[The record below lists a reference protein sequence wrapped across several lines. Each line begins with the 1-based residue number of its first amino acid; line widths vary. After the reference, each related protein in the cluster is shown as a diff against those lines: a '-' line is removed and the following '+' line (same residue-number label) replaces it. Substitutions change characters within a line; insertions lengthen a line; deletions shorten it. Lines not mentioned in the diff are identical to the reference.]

1 MHGQVVLAFEAL
13 QEKGYVY
20 RDLKPENL
28 MLDSEGYIKVCSG
41 VLPVATAAVAT
52 AVFATAAVALR
63 CALEKLRFV
72 RCDRWWPFAVCA
84 CPRVIGNRPNKQN
97 SIAFG
102 LAQQS
107 AA

>member
-41 VLPVATAAVAT
+41 ALPVATAAVAT

-63 CALEKLRFV
+63 CALQKLRF
-72 RCDRWWPFAVCA
+72 R
-84 CPRVIGNRPNKQN
+84 
-97 SIAFG
+97 S
-102 LAQQS
+102 L
-107 AA
+107 